1 MCYATGA
8 HIIVCQN
15 RTRTI
20 GAGESLKPAG
30 RGSRQKGQAQ
40 RKVVLGAF
48 VESRRFLV
56 VSLVVVEALLV
67 YWLYALW
74 RSL

>member
-1 MCYATGA
+1 LC
-8 HIIVCQN
+8 V
-15 RTRTI
+15 RTALALSGR
-20 GAGESLKPAG
+20 GESLKPAG

-56 VSLVVVEALLV
+56 VSLVIVEALLV
-67 YWLYALW
+67 YWLYTL
-74 RSL
+74 